1 MKNILFFGGS
11 SLLAT
16 IWSNYWKERYNIFLT
31 QHRQSIE
38 VVGVNLIQI
47 QEISE
52 AKLKIILSNNDIDL
66 LINCVGLTSVE
77 QCEANP
83 KKANYLNAE
92 VPSIIAKICFEQKV
106 CFIHISTDHLF
117 DGLEELKSES
127 DISNPL
133 NQYAYTKLKGDQN
146 VINSN
151 PDSLIIRTNFFGIGP
166 KYRPSFSDIITSAL
180 KRKQTIKLFTDVF
193 FTPIHVHELANIV
206 FELLKENE
214 RGIYNVVSNERISKY
229 DFGILIAENLNLPK
243 SLILQGSISERDDLA
258 IRPCDMSL
266 SNNKVKNAINIEI
279 RNLTNQIKELIQN
292 KLKTT

>member
-1 MKNILFFGGS
+1 MKNVLFFGGS

-16 IWSNYWKERYNIFLT
+16 VWANYWKEDYNIFLT
-31 QHRQSIE
+31 QHQQPIE
-38 VVGVNLIQI
+38 LTGVKLIQI

-52 AKLKIILSNNDIDL
+52 AKLKIIFSNNDIDL

-83 KKANYLNAE
+83 TKANYLNAE
-92 VPSIIAKICFEQKV
+92 VPSILAKICFEQKV
-106 CFIHISTDHLF
+106 SFIHISTDHLF

-151 PDSLIIRTNFFGIGP
+151 PDSLIIRTNFFGLGP

-180 KRKQTIKLFTDVF
+180 LRKQTIKLFTDVF

-214 RGIYNVVSNERISKY
+214 RGIYNVVSSERISKY
-229 DFGILIAENLNLPK
+229 DFGLLIAENLNLPK
-243 SLILQGSISERDDLA
+243 SLILQGSIRERNDLA

-266 SNNKVKNAINIEI
+266 SNNKVKNEINIEI
-279 RNLTNQIKELIQN
+279 KSLTNQIKELI
-292 KLKTT
+292 

>member
-1 MKNILFFGGS
+1 MKNVLFFGGS

-16 IWSNYWKERYNIFLT
+16 VWANYWKEDYNIFLT
-31 QHRQSIE
+31 QHQQPIE
-38 VVGVNLIQI
+38 LTGVKLIQI

-52 AKLKIILSNNDIDL
+52 AKLKIIFSNNDIDL

-83 KKANYLNAE
+83 TKANYLNAE
-92 VPSIIAKICFEQKV
+92 VPSILAKICFEQKV
-106 CFIHISTDHLF
+106 SFIHISTDHLF

-214 RGIYNVVSNERISKY
+214 RGIYNVVSSERISKY
-229 DFGILIAENLNLPK
+229 DFGLLIAENLNLPK
-243 SLILQGSISERDDLA
+243 SLILQGSIRERNDLA

-266 SNNKVKNAINIEI
+266 SNNKVKNEINIEI
-279 RNLTNQIKELIQN
+279 KSLTNQIKELI
-292 KLKTT
+292 